1 MSAVAPGGF
10 GRALQLI
17 RLALFDL
24 RHEWAI
30 TFCQVTA
37 VAAILAPLLV
47 LYGLQQGVIG
57 TLLERMDRDPAMRAI
72 IPDVAGA
79 NRFDAAW
86 FEAMRARPDVAFVMP
101 NTRAIAGQVDLLPK
115 DGTAAAPVRVSWLP
129 TAAGDPVAGN
139 SVADTAESVE
149 DKALPPTAARSGP
162 LAEGLDAISLSA
174 RAAEKL
180 GVKAGEKVLAGIERV
195 RGGRIEP
202 VSLSLRVLG
211 VVPSERCD
219 GLAAFVTLPL
229 LQAVQDYRD
238 GFAVPVLGWTGDGPA
253 PVTGSYPLFRL
264 YARSIRDVAPLA
276 EYLQQHNI
284 TVSTHAGE
292 IASALALSRNL
303 TVILLIVA
311 ALAVA
316 GYAVSLAAN
325 QWANANRKRRELAV
339 LGLIGYPPAWRT
351 CFPLAQSG
359 AIALAGSMLA
369 VVLFGIVAAAINLY
383 FSASITTGES
393 ACRLAVWQIGACVVA
408 TLIISLLPAIITG
421 LFYGRLEVSEE
432 LRDV

>member
-1 MSAVAPGGF
+1 MSAGGPGVL
-10 GRALQLI
+10 GRALQLG

-30 TFCQVTA
+30 TLCQVTA

-86 FEAMRARPDVAFVMP
+86 FAAMRARPDVAFVMP
-101 NTRAIAGQVDLLPK
+101 NTRAIAAQVDLLPK
-115 DGTAAAPVRVSWLP
+115 DGSAAAPVRVSWLP
-129 TAAGDPVAGN
+129 TQAGDPVAGEEAAPEN
-139 SVADTAESVE
+139 GTNESDTNKVVAP
-149 DKALPPTAARSGP
+149 KQP
-162 LAEGLDAISLSA
+162 LAEGLDGISLSA

-180 GVKAGEKVLAGIERV
+180 GVKAGGQVLAGIERV

-202 VSLSLRVLG
+202 VSLSLHVLG
-211 VVPSERCD
+211 VVPPERYD

-238 GFAVPVLGWTGDGPA
+238 GFAVPALGWAGDGPA
-253 PVTGSYPLFRL
+253 PATGAYPLFRL

-276 EYLQQHNI
+276 EHLRQGNV
-284 TVSTHAGE
+284 TVTTRAGE

-303 TVILLIVA
+303 SVILLIVA

-339 LGLIGYPPAWRT
+339 LGLIGYPPAWRI
-351 CFPLAQSG
+351 CFPLAQAG
-359 AIALAGSMLA
+359 AIALAGSALA
-369 VVLFGIVAAAINLY
+369 VVLFALVAAVINLH
-383 FSASITTGES
+383 FSTSIATGES
-393 ACRLAVWQIGACVVA
+393 ACRLAIWQIAACVAA
-408 TLIISLLPAIITG
+408 TLVVSLVPAIITG
-421 LFYGRLEVSEE
+421 IFYGRLEVSEE

>member
-1 MSAVAPGGF
+1 MSGPAPHAPSPGGF
-10 GRALQLI
+10 GPALQLV

-30 TFCQVTA
+30 TLCQVTA

-86 FEAMRARPDVAFVMP
+86 FEAMRTRPDVAFVMP

-129 TAAGDPVAGN
+129 TAAGDPVAG
-139 SVADTAESVE
+139 AAEDGGKV
-149 DKALPPTAARSGP
+149 LTPTAAA
-162 LAEGLDAISLSA
+162 LAEGLDRMSLSA

-180 GVKAGEKVLAGIERV
+180 GVKAGGQVLAGIERV

-202 VSLSLRVLG
+202 VGLTLTVLS
-211 VVPSERCD
+211 VVPVERYD

-229 LQAVQDYRD
+229 LEAVQDYRD
-238 GFAVPVLGWTGDGPA
+238 GFAVPALGWAGDGTAPA
-253 PVTGSYPLFRL
+253 TGAYPLFRL
-264 YARSIRDVAPLA
+264 YARSIRDVGPLA
-276 EYLQQHNI
+276 AYLQARNV
-284 TVSTHAGE
+284 TVATRAGE

-303 TVILLIVA
+303 TVILVIVA
-311 ALAVA
+311 GLAVA

-325 QWANANRKRRELAV
+325 QWANADRKRRELAI
-339 LGLIGYPPAWRT
+339 LGLVGYPPAWRT
-351 CFPLAQSG
+351 CYPLAQSG
-359 AIALAGSMLA
+359 TIALAGAGLA
-369 VVLFGIVAAAINLY
+369 VALFAVVAVAINLY
-383 FSASITTGES
+383 FSPSIDGGES
-393 ACRLAVWQIGACVVA
+393 ACRLAAWQIAACVAA
-408 TLIISLLPAIITG
+408 TLAVSLLPAALTG